1 MSRTV
6 SRTTGYYKSTFD
18 HSKKI
23 SWCYRCNVPILLD
36 DKFCP
41 LCDHELTI
49 IAVGKGEVRPVFE
62 PEKEWYRELL
72 RSSGK
77 DPDVWLPQGLAFYYR
92 SSIIVGGEKV
102 FRVTYDEG
110 DRTWKVKFF
119 KKYQKRIPDVL
130 GSDINILVEANLQTL
145 EAAELESLD
154 FIQRTFRKHPSFPK
168 GVSFSGGKDSAVV
181 LYLVRQLYPDV
192 DVIYLN
198 TTIDYPET
206 EKYVKD
212 LEHDWGFNL
221 LEVKPNRDFFDLC
234 EDLGP
239 PSQYMRW
246 CCKTTKFA
254 PLNRL
259 IEERYGTTILM
270 ASGVRKNESSS
281 ARRACR

>member
-1 MSRTV
+1 MSRTI
-6 SRTTGYYKSTFD
+6 GYIKS
-18 HSKKI
+18 KYNYPKNI
-23 SWCYRCNVPILLD
+23 SWCPGCNVPILTD
-36 DKFCP
+36 DENCP
-41 LCDHELTI
+41 LCGYKLNSL
-49 IAVGKGEVRPVFE
+49 AVGKGEVRPVFE

-72 RSSGK
+72 LFEGK
-77 DPDVWLPQGLAFYYR
+77 DPDVWLPGGLAFYYR
-92 SSIIVGGEKV
+92 GSIIVGGEKV
-102 FRVTYDEG
+102 FRVTYDEE

-119 KKYQKRIPDVL
+119 KKYQKLTPDVL
-130 GSDINILVEANLQTL
+130 GSDYNVLVESNIQTL

-154 FIQRTFRKHPSFPK
+154 FIQRTFQEHPNFPK

-181 LYLVRQLYPDV
+181 LHLVRQLYPEV

-206 EKYVKD
+206 EKYVRE
-212 LEHDWGFNL
+212 LENNWGFNL
-221 LEVKPNRDFFDLC
+221 IEVKPHRNFFDLC

-270 ASGVRKNESSS
+270 ASGVRANESS
-281 ARRACR
+281 